1 MGMTLLSLATAML
14 LISRLVRTGT
24 NVPKADAVR
33 ESSGSIWILTLT
45 TILALI
51 AGYAWFRESAAAPAL
66 VCALTLP
73 FLLVF
78 PGTPRRPV
86 RVAGMMMVT
95 AGSSCLLGLWW
106 MPREYTSGD
115 QLDANSSP
123 APMILFDDASR
134 RQELLARA
142 RACEVELDIRMMQG
156 AQTESPE
163 DDAGRA
169 ALRSLMEEAQS
180 IIRALERTE
189 GSTAPSA
196 LRLSRLEARVRTG
209 GTFEE

>member
-14 LISRLVRTGT
+14 LISRLARTGT
-24 NVPKADAVR
+24 NLPKTDAGR
-33 ESSGSIWILTLT
+33 GWSASIWILTLT
-45 TILALI
+45 TILALL

-66 VCALTLP
+66 ICALTLP
-73 FLLVF
+73 FMFVF
-78 PGTPRRPV
+78 SGTHRRPV

-106 MPREYTSGD
+106 MPREHTSGD
-115 QLDANSSP
+115 QVDANGRP
-123 APMILFDDASR
+123 APMIIFDDASR

-156 AQTESPE
+156 VQIESSE
-163 DDAGRA
+163 EADGA
-169 ALRSLMEEAQS
+169 ALGSLMEEAQS
-180 IIRALERTE
+180 IIRTLERTE

-196 LRLSRLEARVRTG
+196 LRLSRLEARLRRG